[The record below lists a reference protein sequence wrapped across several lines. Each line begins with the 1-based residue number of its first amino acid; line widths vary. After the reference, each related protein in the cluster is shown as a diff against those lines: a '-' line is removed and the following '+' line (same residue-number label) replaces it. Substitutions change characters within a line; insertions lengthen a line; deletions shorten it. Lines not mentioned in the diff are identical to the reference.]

1 MTNPIQLSGASFD
14 SLEAMMRA
22 HADAAVRLAAD
33 DHGMALDY
41 SPESVARLETILAAR
56 SPVADAGLDEA
67 VRTWGA
73 YFGEVFRQ
81 RYTADWIMAVYP
93 RQPGA
98 EPVAPNAEVAM
109 PALDIGGSHVY
120 PLLKVY
126 RRLTIGPSEDLA
138 GFFARVSGA
147 LDGHQSKPEGK
158 PQRD

>member
-14 SLEAMMRA
+14 SLDAMMRA

-33 DHGMALDY
+33 DHGMTLDY
-41 SPESVARLETILAAR
+41 SPESVAQLETILAAR
-56 SPVADAGLDEA
+56 TPVADADLDEI

-73 YFGEVFRQ
+73 YFGEVFRH
-81 RYTADWIMAVYP
+81 RYAAEWIMAVYP

-98 EPVAPNAEVAM
+98 EPLAPNADVAM
-109 PALDIGGSHVY
+109 PALDISGSHVY

-147 LDGHQSKPEGK
+147 LDAHQARAGGK
-158 PQRD
+158 P

>member
-22 HADAAVRLAAD
+22 HAEAAVRLAAD

-56 SPVADAGLDEA
+56 SPVADGDLDEA
-67 VRTWGA
+67 VRVWGA
-73 YFGEVFRQ
+73 YFGEVFRH
-81 RYTADWIMAVYP
+81 RYLAEWIMAVYP

-98 EPVAPNAEVAM
+98 EPIAPNADVAR

-138 GFFARVSGA
+138 GFFTRVGGA
-147 LDGHQSKPEGK
+147 LDAHRGRAQEKS
-158 PQRD
+158 